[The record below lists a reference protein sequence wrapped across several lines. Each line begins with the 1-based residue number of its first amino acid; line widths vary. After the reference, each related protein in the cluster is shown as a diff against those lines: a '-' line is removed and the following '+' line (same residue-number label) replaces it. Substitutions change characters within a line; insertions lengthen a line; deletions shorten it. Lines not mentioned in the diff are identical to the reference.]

1 MKIYEIE
8 NQITNYK
15 NVNQVND
22 EQLVYIQGAL

>member
-22 EQLVYIQGAL
+22 EQLVYIQEAL

>member
-15 NVNQVND
+15 NVNQVKD
-22 EQLVYIQGAL
+22 EQLVYIQEAL